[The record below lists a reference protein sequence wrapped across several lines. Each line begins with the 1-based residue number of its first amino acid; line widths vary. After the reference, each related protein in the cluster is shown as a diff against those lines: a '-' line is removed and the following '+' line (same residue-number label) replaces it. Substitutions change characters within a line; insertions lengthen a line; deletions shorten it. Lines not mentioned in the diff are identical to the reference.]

1 MLFRSAKQIDSE
13 SGGNPK
19 AVQGGYVDA
28 NTGGNEAKG
37 LVQVAKG
44 TFNQYKRKGHGN
56 IFNPLDNL
64 LAGIAYAKSRYGKSM
79 LGVIGHGHGYADGGI
94 INAPEM
100 AWLAE
105 GGFSESVISHD
116 PRQRTRSKAIH
127 DKTGKMLGVDDETP
141 LLREIIDI
149 LEAGN
154 QLQSQNNNATR
165 QLLNKEVNVYLN
177 RKKITE
183 EVNRESANIF
193 DGQLY
198 NQGG

>member
-1 MLFRSAKQIDSE
+1 RSQ
-13 SGGNPK
+13 
-19 AVQGGYVDA
+19 
-28 NTGGNEAKG
+28 
-37 LVQVAKG
+37 
-44 TFNQYKRKGHGN
+44 
-56 IFNPLDNL
+56 FNPNGGWSPSG
-64 LAGIAYAKSRYGKSM
+64 AVR
-79 LGVIGHGHGYADGGI
+79 GYANGGI

-116 PRQRTRSKAIH
+116 PRQRTRSKALH
-127 DKTGKMLGVDDETP
+127 DKTGKMLGVDDEAP

-165 QLLNKEVNVYLN
+165 QLLNKELNVYLN